1 LQYFHYL
8 VSQLILSIYLV
19 KVFNEDI
26 KEIVS
31 KKKLNKYKPDIVVGG
46 DKITSDN
53 DVAGGII
60 NVKSTSYIAF
70 GLIAV
75 MLLASIAMAFIVM
88 IKDGADTGTLMTLGI
103 LAIGVSVIL
112 IVGFIIMNSVAIG
125 VIAGI

>member
-1 LQYFHYL
+1 MLN
-8 VSQLILSIYLV
+8 QLH
-19 KVFNEDI
+19 N
-26 KEIVS
+26 
-31 KKKLNKYKPDIVVGG
+31 
-46 DKITSDN
+46 
-53 DVAGGII
+53 
-60 NVKSTSYIAF
+60 IAF

-125 VIAGI
+125 IIAGV